1 MSSKQS
7 DGTFLANPTPVVH
20 APNQQWRPVHPFLR
34 CVSAFLSVVLAFSG
48 AQTGAFAETIVEA
61 PGSTVDAPLFKVTLL
76 PVANP
81 VSADTTVIESGTL
94 LSASSEPFQITSGT
108 SATRNLSL
116 SGLTFSETT
125 LGDFDFSIGQ
135 FDAASIATLTLYG
148 KVPLDSAGDPV
159 EGEPAVGLHLPW
171 PGMTLYMGTH
181 DGITGNITKILL
193 GGTQTW
199 KIDQGLLAGAAIA
212 VLPASE
218 SGASATAPV
227 RVENGSLSAGTLA
240 LTINLK
246 PDSDAGN
253 PAVAW
258 LDVGPSIN
266 IIANQ
271 DSADSGELFLT
282 LGAPIDSV
290 RKAFNGR
297 ITMSA
302 GILTLGPG
310 FLSVGTNGLAP
321 SISLPTAGAANEKI
335 LNVVGLNT
343 VSNLTGTTVTKS
355 GVVSTSGSLT
365 IRAATMGDVVSGQ
378 DVSGGTLAFQIASG
392 TLDLGALLEDGLG
405 GNETLTILK
414 KGAGSLRLVNPE
426 NLFTGGLRLQEGTLL
441 LGTLSSSDTNTV
453 SALGQGG
460 LILGG
465 GTSTVTVRVPVTASG
480 FETGKTVA
488 LLGAG
493 TQSSTILKATFAKE
507 STTAADRTSPFEIPI
522 LQVLADL
529 TDLELQTTFELNALI
544 DLKVGSP
551 EISGTLIK
559 TGSAALTIGEGNL
572 GTTGFGTVSLN
583 EGTLIL
589 SDFSYED
596 ATLSVGGSAAA
607 TRRLALTVD
616 STLSRAPLTS
626 GGTWSAGFTFDGA
639 GKTLTLAGSGSGA
652 TGISIQNAVAL
663 TMSSGTLSLL
673 GLQRATGAS
682 SGSLIKT
689 GPGTLLFA
697 GSSVSSGSQALTSL
711 SLLDGPVR
719 FSGVLG
725 AEPMGLA
732 SPLVTGTSTGQP
744 VLLVDQNTS
753 VIVSGSLSGTG
764 LTKTGV
770 GSLAFTGANTLS
782 GTTTL
787 RAGTLGFAAGTGAIL
802 LGDASTGTLDAP
814 TLVSTGTVS
823 GAITVGSG
831 AASAYTLAST
841 GTGTATFSGSVTLNT
856 GSASFVLQAANG
868 GTLNLSGSWAANNK
882 PVTVGAPGKAGTVK
896 LSSALST
903 SGSILVKSGSLLLGG
918 SNTLVA
924 SPITLNG
931 GSLNLSTFNT
941 TAGAVTLTSGDIY
954 GSGSLNA
961 ASITAQSGSIYAT
974 LTGTGPFTKIGTDNV
989 TIAKASGFTGST
1001 TVSAGTL
1008 TSPLLS
1014 SSAPITVAAN
1024 ATYKLA
1030 LSTGG
1035 TYTGTLNNNGTLSL
1049 TSTTPVELT
1058 LGGSAGSLSGSIEV
1072 GANVTLKAAALAN
1085 NLFAQPFTLTLNG
1098 GKFDAN
1104 GTTQTITNITTS
1116 NGGSLYSSALAA
1128 GTITTT
1134 STISLLNYGNITFPI
1149 QRKTEVIE
1157 PGTLKFT
1164 AGSLGNLASG
1174 GTVTYSQV
1182 ITEAESQNAT
1192 LTFDQAVTASTSVTA
1207 RVSSGSAYTLSVGSQ
1222 VTTPL
1227 FDVQKNVTAVFA
1239 TNGQLTGALRI
1250 GGTVSLSG
1258 LSKPFSAIEL
1268 QDGSLTTGTLSSGS
1282 LTDSGTTGSV
1292 LSATLGSGFG
1302 SLTKT
1307 GSGTLTISGA
1317 NTLYPGSLSASA
1329 GTVIL
1334 GNAAA
1339 LGAAPRIASLGA
1351 NATLRLSGNS
1361 LTLSTLSGGGTIEN
1375 GSLQSVTLTL
1385 PTATDSTFT
1394 GVIRDGTPLGA
1405 LSLVKDGASTV
1416 TLGGTSTY
1424 TGSTTVK
1431 QGQLLLVGG
1440 RLPSGTALTIQGG
1453 TLGLGTQS
1461 LSVSSY
1467 AQSAGVLQDGTVTLN
1482 VGTYLLSGGTVSAV
1496 LAGTAP
1502 VNVTGNVT
1510 LNGAATYSG
1519 TTTVS
1524 NGSLQLAAGGALPA
1538 GTSLNLLGGT
1548 LALGGKSQTVA
1559 AYNQSGGSVSN
1570 GTVTLD
1576 TGSFNLTGGSVNAV
1590 LAGSAAAVVSGSVTT
1605 LNAVATYSGS
1615 TTVTGGQLQL
1625 GSAGA
1630 LPAGTVNLSGGTLA
1644 LGGKAQ
1650 AVTAYNQS
1658 GGTLENG
1665 TVTLNTGSFNLTGGT
1680 VSAALA
1686 GTGGATFAVGV
1697 TTLNGAATYTGP
1709 TVLASGKLQYTSNGA
1724 LATTGALTIQGGTLA
1739 LATKNQT
1746 LAAYTQTGG
1755 SVENGTVTLNSGSFN
1770 LNGGSVSAV
1779 LAGSAGALVGG
1790 NVTLNT
1796 AGLYSGVTTINAG
1809 KLLLAQS
1816 GALPTS
1822 TALTVAQGGT
1832 FNLGGKTQT
1841 VGAVVLNGGLVEAG
1855 TLTGTS
1861 YAFSGGSVSA
1871 SLAGTGSAS
1880 VTGAV
1885 TLSAANTF
1893 SGVTTLG
1900 GGAQLTVANT
1910 AALANSRV
1918 DYGSGTI
1925 AFANGISAATFGG
1938 LTGSQNLALTNAS
1951 NGAVA
1956 LTVSA
1961 STDATYSGLLSG
1973 TGSFNK
1979 AGAGNLT
1986 LSQTP
1991 SYLGATTVSAGS
2003 LTLGNGDLLTESR
2016 SISNEG
2022 TINLTLSTAQIYN
2035 GTLGGSGTI
2044 NLTSLT
2050 PVTLTL
2056 GTNAKLSGNIVL
2068 TNVTLDLSSRDN
2080 FLTSGSTLNIGTGAS
2095 VLLGSGT
2102 QEITS
2107 LVMNGGSL
2115 RGLAGSKVVYG
2126 NLTPTDLLNANGTNP
2141 RASFTSADTIIAFE
2155 IASKTFRLPETGTQ
2169 TGLLVTAGR
2178 AGSAANGLQLLRLQP
2193 ETDSTKVIIDQP
2205 LTLSAGI
2212 EAILGAGRSKGQV
2225 SIENRLTL
2233 LGGSITFAQGI
2244 EATLTQSGSLDAAA
2258 LQNNGLL
2265 IVDVSAAKTVE
2276 IPINGTGSL
2285 RKAGTGTA
2293 TLRGNNTY
2301 TGGTTL
2307 SAGTL
2312 ELGSE
2317 NALGVT
2323 GAINFTGGTLGYG
2336 ANITK
2341 DISARIAA
2349 LASGTVAG
2357 IDTGANKVTFASGLT
2372 GTGGIAKLGA
2382 GTLVLTGSN
2391 SFSGAVAVKV
2401 GTLQI
2406 GGGASAGSLAAAA
2419 AVDSGAV
2426 LRFARSGELTY
2437 SGALSGVGTLQQ
2449 DGAGILRID
2458 GANPNFEGTIRIS
2471 QGTLT
2476 LASETASGGAA
2487 ASLVFDGGTLQFGAG
2502 ITTDVSAKIDEL
2514 ASGVTARIDTGAN
2527 TVTFDTGL
2535 RGQGGLQKLGVGTL
2549 ELQVA
2554 NDFAGPTTVT
2564 AGLLRAGTALGST
2577 SAITVNGGSFE
2588 ARSYNPAAA
2597 LTIGANGTA
2606 YFPGDGSFTAGTIVN
2621 TGRLNFA
2628 GNLSDVTVGSLT
2640 GTGVA
2645 TFANDATISTGIT
2658 VGSIT
2663 VGGDLVTPSV
2673 SNGTVSAAKIEGPNQ
2688 GRVSVSGGLINID
2701 GTVTSMVGTVSGGS
2715 LTFVAPVD
2723 VEAMTGGSIT
2733 ANRITSFGTVSGGVI
2748 TLKSATSEISVLN
2761 GGTIVNG
2768 SALTVFSGTMGGS
2781 ISGVGSLTKSGS
2793 GNLTLTGATTYEGS
2807 TEVYIGTLFVGGA
2820 ATLSNSAGLFVDD
2833 GAQAHFTA
2841 SPGTITLKGLSG
2853 GGTTTFASNATL
2865 SGGSVFEGSVNVSGR
2880 LTADVSGG
2888 TVTAASLT
2896 AGTVSGGELSL
2907 TSGVSTVG
2915 RLTNGSINL
2924 AGAAS
2929 LSVST
2934 GTFGGS
2940 LTGSGTLNKTGAS
2953 TLELSSTPAET
2964 LSVNVQAGTLN
2975 VENLLTGNRSVSVS
2989 TGGQLNTTIAAGSF
3003 EGSLTGT
3010 GNTSLIGGGVLTLAS
3025 KGRIQGSLTLGDG
3038 GTLDISASANAGVD
3052 PATSILLLGDRSQLT
3067 LGTQQVELQS
3077 LVLSPTAFVLSSGS
3091 STILYDNVP
3100 VVTLAGGSFV
3110 QLVDA
3115 NNNPNPDYTSLFS
3128 ASLRFEENSKRG
3140 LIFGGGTYQFV
3151 AGRVKELPTDT
3162 EVKRLLLDPIS
3173 GKTIRITSTI
3183 PTVSQEIVATGTG
3196 SGGFVSVGTLV
3207 TTPRFAVGAGI
3218 QATFTQD
3225 GALSSNG
3232 VFVNNG
3238 TLQFSVLSGNNKPV
3252 GNQISG
3258 AGVLEK
3264 LDGGTLV
3271 LSGTNTYLGATRLSG
3286 GVLQLNNSAAIGTG
3300 TAAIVFNGGG
3310 LRYGPGITTDLS
3322 SRFAVVGAGTV
3333 AIDTGANN
3341 VTFASPVSGSGDLA
3355 KSGTGTLVL
3364 AAANTFTGE
3373 LSVGAGTLKVGN
3385 GVAGSL
3391 AAASADVSSGALL
3404 SFARNDSITYGGA
3417 ITGAGR
3423 VEQAG
3428 TGTLTLS
3435 GDDSSF
3441 SGSYVLS
3448 NGVLLL
3454 GGNNPQGQST
3464 ISFNNGALQYGSLG
3478 SAASDLSSRI
3488 QPVAAGVLATIDTGT
3503 YAVEYA
3509 NSLSGA
3515 GSLRKSGSGILTF
3528 LDGAANQLA
3537 GTTTVAAGTLR
3548 YIGSNALAASGTIQA
3563 LAGSN
3568 VQLTSL
3574 LTDTFRGTIQGA
3586 GALVKDGVG
3595 TLTLAKAQPLTGGV
3609 DIRGG
3614 SLILGLDSVLQG
3626 DIKIGATATLNIS
3639 SGTLD
3644 PTSSVTIS
3652 GNFAV
3657 GNSITILKSVTLSSG
3672 GTVTLAPGAT
3682 EAEGAFILTVDPVV
3696 GTIPAG
3702 SVQFGRTKSGT
3713 GGGLEVSGSL
3723 FGTVRNLPSGTD
3735 LKLESNPTFKE
3746 VTLRNASMLSS
3757 LSAGNRVDL
3766 VVADN
3771 LQVSGNVSLDG
3782 GTLRVADA
3790 RTLSSTNG
3798 NVLIGGSSVATV
3810 GASGTLSAN
3819 TVSVTGSSSLTLSGS
3834 SKVVASYF
3842 NIASNGTVT
3851 MADERSLEKV
3861 DVISVGSGNSG
3872 QLVVSTGTLTLMG
3885 GQVLKGSGSIVGK
3898 VSVPTGAI
3906 LSPGNSP
3913 GSLSVGTLSIA
3924 GTLTLEH
3931 GRSAVDQI
3939 VTAGGGSLTFLP
3951 GARILLVDYDRSLLG
3966 GTSGYNPF
3974 GATPSFLGTPTV
3986 TVGVRLSGGSGTVG
4000 DDGVDYV
4007 IGTSALYSGVL
4018 SNSGSIVVKRNSA
4031 ATVIGASGNLAQVAS
4046 AVDSRLKTLSAAP
4059 VFAVTDLDTIG
4070 TGITLDEAKSNLA
4083 LQLAAIN
4090 PSAYAELAA
4099 LSTQR
4104 TLNLHQGLVGRFS
4117 SVRANL
4123 LEVPEGAF
4131 SAWTT
4136 GYGAS
4141 HKQDGNRSLGTAGFT
4156 ASSWGDM
4163 SGVEQRIGSFLLGI
4177 TGAAGRTSA
4186 SFANNPGRATTDSW
4200 HGGLYG
4206 ALDMEGFVIESGVM
4220 YGATDTRARRTISAP
4235 GLTAR
4240 EGRVTLSG
4248 SEWMANLGVA
4258 KPIAASDALTITP
4271 SVRVIAQGHAQGAAG
4286 ESSMGGLE
4294 VSLAK
4299 QRTSTLQHQA
4309 GMEIRRKLKLAG
4321 LPAAVSLQLD
4331 WIHNYSAKGRNL
4343 NMALSGDPSATYA
4356 YKGSD
4361 AGADSIHIG
4370 GAFEAALSQRVT
4382 LRLGGEYQSQTGLS
4396 TVRGTASI
4404 GYQF

>member
-1 MSSKQS
+1 LVNVVTLRG
-7 DGTFLANPTPVVH
+7 GTN
-20 APNQQWRPVHPFLR
+20 
-34 CVSAFLSVVLAFSG
+34 LSV
-48 AQTGAFAETIVEA
+48 
-61 PGSTVDAPLFKVTLL
+61 
-76 PVANP
+76 
-81 VSADTTVIESGTL
+81 
-94 LSASSEPFQITSGT
+94 
-108 SATRNLSL
+108 
-116 SGLTFSETT
+116 
-125 LGDFDFSIGQ
+125 
-135 FDAASIATLTLYG
+135 
-148 KVPLDSAGDPV
+148 
-159 EGEPAVGLHLPW
+159 
-171 PGMTLYMGTH
+171 
-181 DGITGNITKILL
+181 
-193 GGTQTW
+193 
-199 KIDQGLLAGAAIA
+199 
-212 VLPASE
+212 
-218 SGASATAPV
+218 
-227 RVENGSLSAGTLA
+227 
-240 LTINLK
+240 
-246 PDSDAGN
+246 
-253 PAVAW
+253 
-258 LDVGPSIN
+258 
-266 IIANQ
+266 
-271 DSADSGELFLT
+271 
-282 LGAPIDSV
+282 
-290 RKAFNGR
+290 KA
-297 ITMSA
+297 
-302 GILTLGPG
+302 
-310 FLSVGTNGLAP
+310 
-321 SISLPTAGAANEKI
+321 
-335 LNVVGLNT
+335 
-343 VSNLTGTTVTKS
+343 
-355 GVVSTSGSLT
+355 
-365 IRAATMGDVVSGQ
+365 
-378 DVSGGTLAFQIASG
+378 
-392 TLDLGALLEDGLG
+392 
-405 GNETLTILK
+405 
-414 KGAGSLRLVNPE
+414 
-426 NLFTGGLRLQEGTLL
+426 
-441 LGTLSSSDTNTV
+441 
-453 SALGQGG
+453 
-460 LILGG
+460 
-465 GTSTVTVRVPVTASG
+465 
-480 FETGKTVA
+480 
-488 LLGAG
+488 
-493 TQSSTILKATFAKE
+493 KA
-507 STTAADRTSPFEIPI
+507 
-522 LQVLADL
+522 
-529 TDLELQTTFELNALI
+529 
-544 DLKVGSP
+544 
-551 EISGTLIK
+551 EISG
-559 TGSAALTIGEGNL
+559 
-572 GTTGFGTVSLN
+572 
-583 EGTLIL
+583 
-589 SDFSYED
+589 FSPD
-596 ATLSVGGSAAA
+596 
-607 TRRLALTVD
+607 D
-616 STLSRAPLTS
+616 
-626 GGTWSAGFTFDGA
+626 
-639 GKTLTLAGSGSGA
+639 KLTLAGSVVVEAEGSSA
-652 TGISIQNAVAL
+652 DVSLPTNMALNLLTPVELTNTLSVA
-663 TMSSGTLSLL
+663 GTLSLTGGSSLSFLPEMASLYL
-673 GLQRATGAS
+673 GDFVLQDGTLNIGLDATQSGIAINGTTGNRRISLLDNDVTISAGDGTILPIWESAFSFSGGNKTLKIESGSFGVSAVAIKNTVAISVEDGTLSLGGVQRAPGATSGIISKSGAGTLEFNSSIASAGSLALTELRFLGGTVAFSSLSPVVFSGTTQLSTATVQITPGGSLTLSGPVNGTGFTKTGAGALTIEGANTISGATTISAGPLSLASGAGALRLGDAATGA
-682 SGSLIKT
+682 
-689 GPGTLLFA
+689 
-697 GSSVSSGSQALTSL
+697 
-711 SLLDGPVR
+711 
-719 FSGVLG
+719 
-725 AEPMGLA
+725 
-732 SPLVTGTSTGQP
+732 
-744 VLLVDQNTS
+744 
-753 VIVSGSLSGTG
+753 
-764 LTKTGV
+764 
-770 GSLAFTGANTLS
+770 
-782 GTTTL
+782 
-787 RAGTLGFAAGTGAIL
+787 
-802 LGDASTGTLDAP
+802 LDAP

-831 AASAYTLAST
+831 ATSAYTAVLASS
-841 GTGTATFSGSVTLNT
+841 GTGTATFSGSVTLST
-856 GSASFVLQAANG
+856 GSASFVLQAADG

-882 PVTVGAPGKAGTVK
+882 PVTVGAPGKAGTVR

-903 SGSILVKSGSLLLGG
+903 SGGILVKNGSLLLGG
-918 SNTLVA
+918 SNTLGT
-924 SPITLNG
+924 SPLTLDG
-931 GSLNLSTFNT
+931 GSLNLSTFTT
-941 TAGAVTLTSGDIY
+941 TAGAVTLTSGDIH
-954 GSGSLNA
+954 GSGTLNA

-974 LTGTGPFTKIGTDNV
+974 LTGNGALTKTGAGNV

-1008 TSPLLS
+1008 TSALLS
-1014 SSAPITVAAN
+1014 STAPITVDAN

-1049 TSTTPVELT
+1049 TSGDEVVLT
-1058 LGGSAGSLSGSIEV
+1058 LGTTARLSGSIEI
-1072 GANVTLKAAALAN
+1072 GPKVTLKADAGAN
-1085 NLFAQPFTLTLNG
+1085 NLFATDFRLTLNG

-1116 NGGSLYSSALAA
+1116 SGGSLYSSASAA

-1134 STISLLNYGNITFPI
+1134 STVSLLNYGNITFPT

-1174 GTVTYSQV
+1174 GTVTYSEV

-1207 RVSSGSAYTLSVGSQ
+1207 RVSSGSAYTLSVGSL

-1227 FDVQKNVTAVFA
+1227 FDVQKNVTVVFA
-1239 TNGQLTGALRI
+1239 TNGQLEGGLRI

-1268 QDGSLTTGTLSSGS
+1268 QDGSLTTGTLFSGS
-1282 LTDSGTTGSV
+1282 LTESGTTASV
-1292 LSATLGSGFG
+1292 LSATLGSGFV

-1317 NTLYPGSLSASA
+1317 NTDYLGSLSASA

-1351 NATLRLSGNS
+1351 DATLRLSGNS
-1361 LTLSTLSGGGTIEN
+1361 LTLSTLSGAGTIEN
-1375 GSLQSVTLTL
+1375 GSLQAVTLTL

-1394 GVIRDGTPLGA
+1394 GVIRDGTPSAA
-1405 LSLVKDGASTV
+1405 LSLIKDGASTV

-1431 QGQLLLVGG
+1431 QGQLLLVDG

-1467 AQSAGVLQDGTVTLN
+1467 AQTAGVLQDGTVTLN

-1519 TTTVS
+1519 TTTVT

-1538 GTSLNLLGGT
+1538 GTSLDLLGGT
-1548 LALGGKSQTVA
+1548 LALGGKAQTVA
-1559 AYNQSGGSVSN
+1559 AYSQSGGSVFD

-1576 TGSFNLTGGSVNAV
+1576 TGSFNLTGGSVSAV
-1590 LAGSAAAVVSGSVTT
+1590 LAGSAAAAVSGGVIT

-1630 LPAGTVNLSGGTLA
+1630 LPAGTVNLLGGTLA
-1644 LGGKAQ
+1644 LGGRAQ
-1650 AVTAYNQS
+1650 GVAAYNQS

-1665 TVTLNTGSFNLTGGT
+1665 TVTLDIGSFNLTGGT
-1680 VSAALA
+1680 VSAVLA
-1686 GTGGATFAVGV
+1686 GAAGAAVSGGV
-1697 TTLNGAATYTGP
+1697 TTLDRAATYSGP
-1709 TVLASGKLQYTSNGA
+1709 TVLTSGKLQYAPNGS
-1724 LATTGALTIQGGTLA
+1724 LATTGALTVQGGTLA

-1746 LAAYTQTGG
+1746 LAAYTQTSG
-1755 SVENGTVTLNSGSFN
+1755 SVENGTVTLNAGSFN
-1770 LNGGSVSAV
+1770 LNGGSVTAA
-1779 LAGSAGALVGG
+1779 LAGSAGAVVGG

-1796 AGLYSGVTTINAG
+1796 QATYAGSTAINTG

-1832 FNLGGKTQT
+1832 FNLGGRSQT

-1861 YAFSGGSVSA
+1861 YTFGGGTVSA

-1893 SGVTTLG
+1893 SGVTTLS

-1910 AALANSRV
+1910 AALANSLV
-1918 DYGSGTI
+1918 DYGSGAI
-1925 AFANGISAATFGG
+1925 AFASGVNAATFGG

-1973 TGSFNK
+1973 NGSFTK

-1986 LSQTP
+1986 LGQAP
-1991 SYLGATTVSAGS
+1991 SDLVAMTVSAGS
-2003 LTLGNGDLLTESR
+2003 LTLANGDLLNGSR
-2016 SISNEG
+2016 SITNEG
-2022 TINLTLSTAQIYN
+2022 TINLNLSTGLTYN

-2044 NLTSLT
+2044 NLNSLT
-2050 PVTLTL
+2050 PVTLAL
-2056 GTNAKLSGNIVL
+2056 GTNARLSGNIVL
-2068 TNVTLDLSSRDN
+2068 NNVTLDLSSKDY
-2080 FLTSGSTLNIGTGAS
+2080 FLASGSTLNIGTGAS

-2115 RGLAGSKVVYG
+2115 RGLAGSKVLYG
-2126 NLTPTDLLNANGTNP
+2126 SLTPTNLLNVEGTNP
-2141 RASFTSADTIIAFE
+2141 RTDFLNADAIIAFE
-2155 IASKTFRLPETGTQ
+2155 VSSKTFPLPATGTQ

-2178 AGSAANGLQLLRLQP
+2178 AGSGANGLQLLRLQP
-2193 ETDSTKVIIDQP
+2193 ETDTTKVIIDQP

-2212 EAILGAGRSKGQV
+2212 EAILGAGRSKGLI
-2225 SIENRLTL
+2225 SIENQLTL
-2233 LGGSITFAQGI
+2233 TLPGGSITFAQGI
-2244 EATLTQSGSLDAAA
+2244 EATLTQSGSLNAAA
-2258 LQNNGLL
+2258 LQNDGLL

-2285 RKAGTGTA
+2285 KKAGAGTA
-2293 TLRGNNTY
+2293 TLKGNNTY

-2307 SAGTL
+2307 SEGVL

-2317 NALGVT
+2317 NALGGT
-2323 GAINFTGGTLGYG
+2323 GAISFTGGTLGYG
-2336 ANITK
+2336 VNMTR
-2341 DISARIAA
+2341 DLSARIAA

-2437 SGALSGVGTLQQ
+2437 SGALSGEGTLQQ
-2449 DGAGILRID
+2449 DGAGTLKVD
-2458 GANPNFEGTIRIS
+2458 GANSNFEGTIRIS

-2487 ASLVFDGGTLQFGAG
+2487 ASLVFDGGTLQFGTD
-2502 ITTDVSAKIDEL
+2502 ITTDVSAKIAEL
-2514 ASGVTARIDTGAN
+2514 GSGVTARIDTGGN
-2527 TVTFDTGL
+2527 TVTFNTGL
-2535 RGQGGLQKLGVGTL
+2535 SGAGGLQKLGVGTL

-2606 YFPGDGSFTAGTIVN
+2606 YFPEDGPFTAGTIVN

-2628 GNLSDVTVGSLT
+2628 GNASDVTVGSLT
-2640 GTGVA
+2640 GTGFA

-2663 VGGDLVTPSV
+2663 VGGDLVTPSI

-2688 GRVSVSGGLINID
+2688 GRVSVSGGLINIE

-2723 VEAMTGGSIT
+2723 VEAITGGSIT
-2733 ANRITSFGTVSGGVI
+2733 ANRIASFGTVSGGVI
-2748 TLKSATSEISVLN
+2748 TLQSATSDIDVLN

-2768 SALTVFSGTMGGS
+2768 SVLTVLSGTMGGS
-2781 ISGVGSLTKSGS
+2781 ISGVGSLTKTGS

-2807 TEVYIGTLFVGGA
+2807 TDVFEGTLSVGGA
-2820 ATLSNSAGLFVDD
+2820 ATLFNSAGLVVHD
-2833 GAQAHFTA
+2833 GAQANFTA

-2915 RLTNGSINL
+2915 RLTNGSINI

-2934 GTFGGS
+2934 GTFGGL

-2953 TLELSSTPAET
+2953 NLDLSATPEET

-2989 TGGQLNTTIAAGSF
+2989 TGGQLNTTITEGTYAGQ
-3003 EGSLTGT
+3003 LTGT
-3010 GNTSLIGGGVLTLAS
+3010 GSTLLGGTGTLTLGAA
-3025 KGRIQGSLTLGDG
+3025 GFIQGSLTLDTGV
-3038 GTLDISASANAGVD
+3038 TLDVSSAGNTGAAANAGVS
-3052 PATSILLLGDRSQLT
+3052 PATSLT
-3067 LGTQQVELQS
+3067 LLTGSRLTLNAPNQRLELQS
-3077 LVLSPTAFVLSSGS
+3077 LTLTDGAILNAESGV
-3091 STILYDNVP
+3091 ILYDSAP
-3100 VVTLAGGSFV
+3100 VYLSGGSSA
-3110 QLVDA
+3110 QILDLNNDLLDAYKTLVLI
-3115 NNNPNPDYTSLFS
+3115 TGSLK
-3128 ASLRFEENSKRG
+3128 FEENSKQEPTG
-3140 LIFGGGTYQFV
+3140 ITGTYKFV
-3151 AGRVKELPTDT
+3151 AGRVKD
-3162 EVKRLLLDPIS
+3162 VVDGAQRLLLNPQD
-3173 GKTIRITSTI
+3173 GKTVRISSALVPI
-3183 PTVSQEIVATGTG
+3183 AQEIVATGTG

-3207 TTPRFAVGAGI
+3207 TTPRFAIGAGI

-3238 TLQFSVLSGNNKPV
+3238 TLQFSVLSGNTKPV

-3264 LDGGTLV
+3264 LDGGTLE
-3271 LSGTNTYLGATRLSG
+3271 LSAANTYSGATRLSG

-3322 SRFAVVGAGTV
+3322 GRFAVVGAGTV
-3333 AIDTGANN
+3333 AIDTGANA
-3341 VTFASPVSGSGDLA
+3341 VTFASPVSGSGGLA

-3428 TGTLTLS
+3428 NGTLLLTGDGTGFTGTFELSGGTTLVGSSGALAAGTVTFNGGTLKYAINQATDLSSRINPLTKTALLDTGSYDVVYGTGLSGTAGLTKHGVGTLTLS
-3435 GDDSSF
+3435 GANT
-3441 SGSYVLS
+3441 Y
-3448 NGVLLL
+3448 
-3454 GGNNPQGQST
+3454 
-3464 ISFNNGALQYGSLG
+3464 
-3478 SAASDLSSRI
+3478 
-3488 QPVAAGVLATIDTGT
+3488 TG
-3503 YAVEYA
+3503 
-3509 NSLSGA
+3509 
-3515 GSLRKSGSGILTF
+3515 LT
-3528 LDGAANQLA
+3528 A
-3537 GTTTVAAGTLR
+3537 VAAGTLR
-3548 YIGSNALAASGTIQA
+3548 YSGAGLTSAGTVSTQTNTTVLLEHTGPAVVFTGAVTGPGQLLKNGSGTVTIEKSQANTGGVTLNGGSLVLSNAAILGGTVALNTGSTLDLILGSLNANTALAFNGGNLRLGDESITVTSLTLNAGSILYAGTADSTNVFYSTLTGAGVNVPEAVTLLKYAENADGSPAVLSGSLKGTISS
-3563 LAGSN
+3563 LPNTSD
-3568 VQLTSL
+3568 LTVTPNQNGKL
-3574 LTDTFRGTIQGA
+3574 
-3586 GALVKDGVG
+3586 
-3595 TLTLAKAQPLTGGV
+3595 LTLAVANGLNLGTFKGEVGVNLSITKPVNVTG
-3609 DIRGG
+3609 DFLLRGG
-3614 SLILGLDSVLQG
+3614 TVQISDRLNSSNGSVVFG
-3626 DIKIGATATLNIS
+3626 M
-3639 SGTLD
+3639 
-3644 PTSSVTIS
+3644 V
-3652 GNFAV
+3652 
-3657 GNSITILKSVTLSSG
+3657 SG
-3672 GTVTLAPGAT
+3672 GTSSAVTGTINSGGSIGAREFT
-3682 EAEGAFILTVDPVV
+3682 LTGTSVLTLNDTSALENVTTLQVGARTSASSAEDRANDATLI
-3696 GTIPAG
+3696 IPAG
-3702 SVQFGRTKSGT
+3702 
-3713 GGGLEVSGSL
+3713 
-3723 FGTVRNLPSGTD
+3723 
-3735 LKLESNPTFKE
+3735 
-3746 VTLRNASMLSS
+3746 
-3757 LSAGNRVDL
+3757 
-3766 VVADN
+3766 
-3771 LQVSGNVSLDG
+3771 
-3782 GTLRVADA
+3782 
-3790 RTLSSTNG
+3790 TLSL
-3798 NVLIGGSSVATV
+3798 V
-3810 GASGTLSAN
+3810 
-3819 TVSVTGSSSLTLSGS
+3819 
-3834 SKVVASYF
+3834 
-3842 NIASNGTVT
+3842 
-3851 MADERSLEKV
+3851 R
-3861 DVISVGSGNSG
+3861 G
-3872 QLVVSTGTLTLMG
+3872 QT
-3885 GQVLKGSGSIVGK
+3885 LKGSGR
-3898 VSVPTGAI
+3898 I
-3906 LSPGNSP
+3906 LGDVTLAQDAVLDPGNSP
-3913 GSLSVGTLSIA
+3913 GTLYFA
-3924 GTLTLEH
+3924 GTLNLTSGTIRIEVGNLTAGTLVQDRIDV
-3931 GRSAVDQI
+3931 GSLGSVVIGGTGATAGLRPTFQI
-3939 VTAGGGSLTFLP
+3939 VDTDGALASGGTLQDIISGSLGFTLTVNNAGTFTFARQSSTGAVLP
-3951 GARILLVDYDRSLLG
+3951 SVMYTSNDSLAALRVNRLQFASFAGPSQNLTSFAKALDTRILTQRATADGLLE
-3966 GTSGYNPF
+3966 
-3974 GATPSFLGTPTV
+3974 L
-3986 TVGVRLSGGSGTVG
+3986 
-4000 DDGVDYV
+4000 
-4007 IGTSALYSGVL
+4007 
-4018 SNSGSIVVKRNSA
+4018 
-4031 ATVIGASGNLAQVAS
+4031 
-4046 AVDSRLKTLSAAP
+4046 
-4059 VFAVTDLDTIG
+4059 G
-4070 TGITLDEAKSNLA
+4070 TGIANTDAVA
-4083 LQLAAIN
+4083 TQLAAAL
-4090 PSAYAELAA
+4090 PVAYSELAA

-4136 GYGAS
+4136 GYGAG
-4141 HKQDGNRSLGTAGFT
+4141 HRQDGNRSLGTAGFT

-4163 SGVEQRIGSFLLGI
+4163 TGVEQRIGSLLLGI
-4177 TGAAGRTSA
+4177 TGAAGRTTA

-4206 ALDMEGFVIESGVM
+4206 ALDLEGFVIESGVM

-4235 GLTAR
+4235 GLTTR

-4271 SVRVIAQGHAQGAAG
+4271 SVRVIAQGQSQGAAR
-4286 ESSMGGLE
+4286 ESDLSGLE
-4294 VSLAK
+4294 VGLAK

-4321 LPAAVSLQLD
+4321 LPAAASLQLD

-4343 NMALSGDPSATYA
+4343 NMALSGDPSASYA

-4370 GAFEAALSQRVT
+4370 AAFEAALSQRVT